1 MPALVLTTAGK
12 RVKFFLIGKCEKTKI
27 TLRQKIIHTMKATII
42 GGGIIGLSA
51 AYYLNESGWD
61 VTVLERGDLMD
72 NCSFGNMGYLSPSH
86 FVPLAA
92 PGIVS
97 QGILWMF
104 RQKSPFYVRPSLRW
118 DLMDWGLKFLRAST
132 RRHVERSARPL
143 VDLLLL
149 SKNLTAA
156 WQQSSLMNFE
166 YTENGCIMYYQ
177 TLKKEKEEVEN
188 ARVAADLGLKAEVL
202 DREQIRALEPDLRP
216 DVRGGVWF
224 KDDAHLHPNTLM
236 QQLPGLL
243 EQRGV
248 KILKNAEVV
257 GFQKEKG
264 KILSIELDTSN
275 PKSAIHNP
283 QSPDLVVLATGS
295 WSPQIARLAGEYLPL
310 MPGKGYSMTFDTP
323 RQLLRY
329 PCILLEAKVA
339 LTPWARRLRIGSTM
353 EIGPVNDR
361 ILFPRVQ
368 GILEAVPKFLPGFN
382 DDPAFRE
389 LADFEKLKKQMREK
403 IWFGFRPVSA
413 DGMPYIG
420 FAKKTDNL
428 FIATGHAM
436 LGLSL
441 GAGTGKL
448 VAEMANGKPTS
459 VSVEAFDPKR
469 Y

>member
-1 MPALVLTTAGK
+1 
-12 RVKFFLIGKCEKTKI
+12 
-27 TLRQKIIHTMKATII
+27 MKATII

-51 AYYLNESGWD
+51 AYYLNEDGWD
-61 VTVLERGDLMD
+61 VTVLEKGDLLD

-92 PGIVS
+92 PGIIS

-104 RQKSPFYVRPSLRW
+104 RQKSPFYVRPSLSW
-118 DLMDWGLKFLRAST
+118 NLIDWGLKFMQAST
-132 RRHVERSARPL
+132 QRHVERSARPL

-149 SKNLTAA
+149 SKNLTAE
-156 WQQSSLMNFE
+156 WQQNGLMDFE
-166 YTENGCIMYYQ
+166 YAENGCIMYYQ
-177 TLKKEKEEVEN
+177 TAKKEKEELEN
-188 ARVAADLGLKAEVL
+188 ARLAAELGLKTEVL
-202 DREQIRALEPDLRP
+202 DREQIQAMEPDLLP

-236 QQLPGLL
+236 RQLPALL
-243 EQRGV
+243 EKRGV
-248 KILKNAEVV
+248 KILKNAKVI

-264 KILSIELDTSN
+264 KITTVHYQTTNNQQLTTN
-275 PKSAIHNP
+275 N
-283 QSPDLVVLATGS
+283 DLTVLAAGS

-310 MPGKGYSMTFDTP
+310 MPGKGYSMTVDTP

-339 LTPWARRLRIGSTM
+339 LTPWATRLRIGSTM
-353 EIGPVNDR
+353 EIGAINDR

-368 GILEAVPKFLPGFN
+368 GILEAVPKFLPGYN
-382 DDPAFRE
+382 DDPAFCA
-389 LADFEKLKKQMREK
+389 LADVEQLKKHLREK
-403 IWFGFRPVSA
+403 VWFGFRPVSA

-428 FIATGHAM
+428 LVATGHAM

-448 VAEMANGKPTS
+448 VAEMAGGKPMS
-459 VSVEAFDPKR
+459 MGVEAFDPKR